1 MEIKPGDVV
10 NFGLPNVK
18 LTLLLVAILLFFK
31 RNSIIM
37 ALKKDSFQTL
47 FVIQS
52 TKKRLYKS
60 VKKNL
65 SQSSE

>member
-18 LTLLLVAILLFFK
+18 LTLLLEAIILFFK
-31 RNSIIM
+31 RNNIIM

-47 FVIQS
+47 FVLLS
-52 TKKRLYKS
+52 TKKRLYNLS
-60 VKKNL
+60 RKNL
-65 SQSSE
+65 NQSSE